1 MFQEQQT
8 GRKPISL
15 RRIKIMY
22 MVIRMEMFT
31 ERQMTDGSKKIK
43 AAGHRIKI
51 NKEINQ
57 EVLTGIKIK
66 VVTEINL

>member
-1 MFQEQQT
+1 MFLDKQI
-8 GRKPISL
+8 GRKLISL
-15 RRIKIMY
+15 RRIKIMST
-22 MVIRMEMFT
+22 VIRMEMFT
-31 ERQMTDGSKKIK
+31 KKQRTDGSKKIK

-57 EVLTGIKIK
+57 ELLTGIKIK

>member
-1 MFQEQQT
+1 M
-8 GRKPISL
+8 S
-15 RRIKIMY
+15 

-31 ERQMTDGSKKIK
+31 KRRRMDGNKKIK
-43 AAGHRIKI
+43 AAGHQIKI

>member
-1 MFQEQQT
+1 M
-8 GRKPISL
+8 S
-15 RRIKIMY
+15 

-31 ERQMTDGSKKIK
+31 KKQMMDGSKKIK

-57 EVLTGIKIK
+57 EMSTGIKIK